1 MRKYVLIAKGLGLL
15 LPACM
20 IVSTASAETMVKDT
34 ENNEVA
40 VSSRSA
46 ECRIN
51 DVKKRFLQSHY
62 VESLPSSS
70 QLDHTNVHADYT
82 IDHTN
87 VHTDIVV
94 SNRHSNQHTNT
105 PSKYVNHHSNS
116 PV

>member
-20 IVSTASAETMVKDT
+20 IASAASAETVVKDT
-34 ENNEVA
+34 ENNGVA
-40 VSSRSA
+40 SA
-46 ECRIN
+46 ESRIN
-51 DVKKRFLQSHY
+51 DVKNRILQSQY
-62 VESLPSSS
+62 EESLPSSS

-94 SNRHSNQHTNT
+94 SNRHSNQHSNT